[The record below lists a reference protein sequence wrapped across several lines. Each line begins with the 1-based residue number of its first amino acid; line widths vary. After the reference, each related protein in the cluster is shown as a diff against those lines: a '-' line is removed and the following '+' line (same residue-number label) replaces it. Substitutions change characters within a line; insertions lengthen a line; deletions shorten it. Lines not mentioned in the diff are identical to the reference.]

1 MSDTAPNSQP
11 QSVDR
16 ELDLALGDERE
27 RRRILSTFRL
37 SAAMAAFI
45 VAVVTALVGL
55 VIGLVSHI
63 FAELG
68 PTIRADLDWK
78 ARHGASDLAHAAE
91 YSIVLRDEPQLKKLL
106 ARHGA
111 DPDILAA
118 VVADEEGTVLAARGE
133 VPGGTARLF
142 RGPPGVLAAGPG
154 FVSSW
159 AEVSIEG
166 QGAGRVGVAVSTRRE
181 EAGSRLKREIL
192 RDVGIGALLAL
203 LATVVFVGWYVGPL
217 IRVTQGAFRRLE
229 TTTRD
234 ALAAAR
240 LKSDFMAN
248 VSHEIRT
255 PMNGVLGMIELL
267 LGETLE
273 PKQLRRVKTLRVS
286 AKALMRV
293 LNDVLDFSKI
303 EAGKLAVRPR
313 AVTPVELVWEVV
325 ELFRAQAELKGLT
338 ISMEV
343 AGSPPGFVRI
353 DPDRFK
359 QVLSNLVGNA
369 LKFTESGRVRVR
381 LGTAPLGE
389 NRTLLEVSVA
399 DTGRGIPEASIPKLF
414 EAFSQL
420 DGSLTRRHGGTG
432 LGLAISRQI
441 MTLMGG
447 ELNVTSTV
455 GKGSV
460 FTMTLPCDD
469 EEEGEPSIS
478 PESARVI
485 PARHRVRLA
494 GRGRVLVAEDSPVNR
509 EVMADFL
516 NVLDCDADF
525 VTNGLEALEAV
536 GNKEYEAILMDC
548 QMPELDGYEAT
559 RRIRSRPAERRIPI
573 VAITAHAFEDE
584 RDRTRQAGMD
594 AFLSKPV
601 RIDEVAEL
609 LDKLLPRRISP
620 ALVATRD
627 ERPALDA
634 EVARSPTVVRAF
646 LKHVPG
652 QLEELRRAV
661 QASDA
666 VRAAA
671 AAHRLKGT
679 CLAFGAGR
687 MARLSAALEK
697 MPEGSST
704 LCADL
709 TAEFGIVAKAV
720 EGRGT
725 PSTPAS
731 PWNH

>member
-1 MSDTAPNSQP
+1 MSDQAPQSQP
-11 QSVDR
+11 KSGDR
-16 ELDLALGDERE
+16 ELDAALGDERE

-37 SAAMAAFI
+37 SAALAAFV

-55 VIGLVSHI
+55 VIGLVSHL

-68 PTIRADLDWK
+68 PSIRADLEWK
-78 ARHGASDLAHAAE
+78 ARHGAVDLGHAAE
-91 YSIVLRDEPQLKKLL
+91 YSIVLRDEPALRKLL
-106 ARHGA
+106 ERHGA
-111 DPDILAA
+111 DPDILAT
-118 VVADEEGTVLAARGE
+118 VVADEAGTLLAVRGKP
-133 VPGGTARLF
+133 PGGAASLF
-142 RGPPGVLAAGPG
+142 RGPSGTLATGPG
-154 FVSSW
+154 YVSSW
-159 AEVSIEG
+159 SEVSIEG
-166 QGAGRVGVAVSTRRE
+166 QGTGRVAVAVSTRRE

-192 RDVGIGALLAL
+192 TNVGIGALLAL
-203 LATVVFVGWYVGPL
+203 LATVVFVVWYVGPL

-313 AVTPVELVWEVV
+313 SVTPVELVWEVV
-325 ELFRAQAELKGLT
+325 ELFRAQAELKGLNL
-338 ISMEV
+338 SMEV
-343 AGSPPGFVRI
+343 SGSPPGFVRL
-353 DPDRFK
+353 DPDRLK
-359 QVLSNLVGNA
+359 QVLANLVGNA
-369 LKFTESGRVRVR
+369 LKFTDKGRVRVR
-381 LGTAPLGE
+381 LGAAPLGE
-389 NRTLLEVSVA
+389 NRTLLEISVS
-399 DTGRGIPEASIPKLF
+399 DTGMGIPEDALPRLF

-432 LGLAISRQI
+432 LGLAICRQI

-447 ELNVTSTV
+447 ELTVTSAV

-460 FTMTLPCDD
+460 FTVTLPCDD
-469 EEEGEPSIS
+469 QVDEPSVS
-478 PESARVI
+478 PDSARVV
-485 PARHRVRLA
+485 ATRQRLRLT

-516 NVLDCDADF
+516 NELDCEADF
-525 VTNGLEALEAV
+525 VTNGLEAVEAV
-536 GNKEYEAILMDC
+536 GRKEYDAVLMDC

-559 RRIRSRPAERRIPI
+559 RRIRSRPSERRIPI

-601 RIDEVAEL
+601 KLEEVAEL
-609 LDKLLPRRISP
+609 LDRMLPRRIAP
-620 ALVATRD
+620 ALVVTRD

-634 EVARSPTVVRAF
+634 DVARAPAVVRAF

-652 QLEELRRAV
+652 QLEELSAAV
-661 QASDA
+661 RSADA
-666 VRAAA
+666 VRTAAV
-671 AAHRLKGT
+671 AHRLKGT

-697 MPEGSST
+697 LPDGAAA
-704 LCADL
+704 LCDDL
-709 TAEFGIVAKAV
+709 EAEFHVVAKAV